1 MNTKI
6 LIEMLEKRS
15 GHAITSAADCEWLA
29 LDFTTRCGK
38 GISVNTLKRLLGFLA
53 YDGKSFRQS
62 TLDTIAAYLGFR
74 DWNEA
79 ESAAK
84 DKVSAF
90 GHNPAILDA
99 DKLTKGDL
107 VTVTYAPD
115 RQIVFEY
122 RNDDR
127 FVVAKSL
134 NSKLHIGDIVAIR
147 QFVLGYPLLVTETLR
162 DSRSLGAYTAAKIG
176 GLTTIDCQHK
186 EEL

>member
-1 MNTKI
+1 M
-6 LIEMLEKRS
+6 
-15 GHAITSAADCEWLA
+15 
-29 LDFTTRCGK
+29 
-38 GISVNTLKRLLGFLA
+38 
-53 YDGKSFRQS
+53 
-62 TLDTIAAYLGFR
+62 
-74 DWNEA
+74 
-79 ESAAK
+79 

-99 DKLTKGDL
+99 EKLTKGDL

-134 NSKLHIGDIVAIR
+134 NSKLHIGDVVAIR

>member
-38 GISVNTLKRLLGFLA
+38 GISINTLKRLLGFLA

-62 TLDTIAAYLGFR
+62 TLDTIAAYLGFK

-79 ESAAK
+79 ECASV
-84 DKVSAF
+84 DKASAF
-90 GHNPAILDA
+90 GHNPAILDTE
-99 DKLTKGDL
+99 KLTKGDL

-122 RNDDR
+122 RNDNR

-134 NSKLHIGDIVAIR
+134 NSKLRIGDVVAIR
-147 QFVLGYPLLVTETLR
+147 QFVLDYPLLVTETLR
-162 DSRSLGAYTAAKIG
+162 EGRSLGAYTAAKIG

>member
-15 GHAITSAADCEWLA
+15 GYAITSAADCEWLA

-90 GHNPAILDA
+90 GHNPAILNA

-134 NSKLHIGDIVAIR
+134 NSKLRNDDEVEILNFILHH
-147 QFVLGYPLLVTETLR
+147 PLLVMQVWRKGE
-162 DSRSLGAYTAAKIG
+162 SLGQFTAG
-176 GLTTIDCQHK
+176 RVSGLSSIVVK
-186 EEL
+186 S

>member
-6 LIEMLEKRS
+6 LREMLENRS
-15 GHAITSAADCEWLA
+15 GHAITSAADCEWLS

-38 GISVNTLKRLLGFLA
+38 SVSVNTLKRLLGFLA

-74 DWNEA
+74 DWKEA

-84 DKVSAF
+84 NKVSAF
-90 GHNPAILDA
+90 GHNPAILDVDQLA
-99 DKLTKGDL
+99 KGD
-107 VTVTYAPD
+107 VVSVTYAPD

-122 RNDDR
+122 LSDGK
-127 FVVAKSL
+127 FVVSKSL
-134 NSKLHIGDIVAIR
+134 NSKLCVGDVAQIR
-147 QFVLGYPLLVTETLR
+147 QFVLGYPLLVVETLR
-162 DSRSLGAYTAAKIG
+162 EGRSLGAYTAAKIG

-186 EEL
+186 EK